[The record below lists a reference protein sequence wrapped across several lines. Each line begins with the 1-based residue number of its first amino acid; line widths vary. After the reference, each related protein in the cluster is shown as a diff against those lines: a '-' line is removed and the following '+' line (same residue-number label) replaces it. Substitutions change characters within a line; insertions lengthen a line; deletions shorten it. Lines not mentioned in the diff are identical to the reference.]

1 MTTHTEGL
9 SGLIDGRQVAGPLPD
24 RECHTPAVDVIFL
37 MGADGRLAE
46 MRPAPYDRESVLQQL
61 LADHPNLLVGGDS
74 ESRLLLIAQEHGVPD
89 SAGGY
94 DRWSLDHLFVDDKGV
109 PTLVEVKR
117 STDTR
122 IRREVVGQMLDY
134 AANGVKHWP
143 EGSLKERFETTAGGP
158 DQAQEQFDSFLP
170 DHDMPEFWDQVETN
184 LRAGL
189 LRLVFVADVIPDTLR
204 RIIEFLNEQMDRTEV
219 IGVEV
224 QQYLG
229 GGQMTLVP
237 RLIGRTTAA
246 QRIKPRTGSYPD
258 ELAAAEPDV
267 RDAEARL
274 VGWAERDGVQMRLT
288 RHAKQFTKDGMY
300 LFQYYPTYGT
310 LEIPIQRFSKAGLT
324 DLHQQVRAEFQALT
338 SNRLSQKHLILPAT
352 DLVRNWSAFSQHAVP
367 HLVEAL
373 RQLPSLPPPSPDT
386 DVE

>member
-1 MTTHTEGL
+1 M
-9 SGLIDGRQVAGPLPD
+9 
-24 RECHTPAVDVIFL
+24 DVIFL

-288 RHAKQFTKDGMY
+288 RQDLADMTGTTVETAIRVMSRFRKQGWIT
-300 LFQYYPTYGT
+300 T
-310 LEIPIQRFSKAGLT
+310 QRGRVVIKQPDQL
-324 DLHQQVRAEFQALT
+324 
-338 SNRLSQKHLILPAT
+338 N
-352 DLVRNWSAFSQHAVP
+352 LVANQS
-367 HLVEAL
+367 
-373 RQLPSLPPPSPDT
+373 
-386 DVE
+386 